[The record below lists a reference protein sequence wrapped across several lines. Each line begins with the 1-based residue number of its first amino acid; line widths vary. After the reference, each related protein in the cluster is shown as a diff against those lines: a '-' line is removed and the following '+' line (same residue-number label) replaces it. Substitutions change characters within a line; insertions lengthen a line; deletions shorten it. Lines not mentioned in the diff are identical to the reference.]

1 MVLTFKRILVPFL
14 RIHVSFFQKYV
25 RGSVFKEYKISCSF
39 TPNCPAGILYQSR
52 MGNQNSGCKQP
63 GFWPSI
69 SKWVTP
75 SQHQPSSFPHAITCP
90 TLRLILRLAKANATM
105 CPVGD
110 SVDFQFYD
118 ALRLNLKQQNHL
130 QTDIKLD
137 IGDNSG
143 MPVNYTNETGS
154 PPYMMWMTM
163 DHIEETTVSLTLDS
177 EDTPTYT
184 TIILYFKMYGWSPW
198 DVPFMD
204 DCNMVVY
211 NLGLHYNA
219 RSEGMNGIHW
229 YGPKYIDDFRA
240 AITYLVDFVSSRKG
254 VAVWRLVLF
263 FFVCSSCTLHAS
275 RSAD

>member
-63 GFWPSI
+63 GFRPSI
-69 SKWVTP
+69 SKWVTT
-75 SQHQPSSFPHAITCP
+75 SKHQPSSFPRDITSP
-90 TLRLILRLAKANATM
+90 TLRLILRLARANATM
-105 CPVGD
+105 CLVGD

-118 ALRLNLKQQNHL
+118 ALRLNLKRQKHL

-137 IGDNSG
+137 IGDNRH

-184 TIILYFKMYGWSPW
+184 TNYSL
-198 DVPFMD
+198 
-204 DCNMVVY
+204 
-211 NLGLHYNA
+211 L
-219 RSEGMNGIHW
+219 
-229 YGPKYIDDFRA
+229 
-240 AITYLVDFVSSRKG
+240 
-254 VAVWRLVLF
+254 
-263 FFVCSSCTLHAS
+263 
-275 RSAD
+275 